1 MSWNSLKRALEGFD
15 GFVRQQKLRIASDA
29 AVTPQ
34 FELVREYLHDLEKL
48 GQEAAVS
55 KWMQKDFK
63 AFHDAVIVVHRLAE
77 AVTLLADTP
86 GPLRSRL
93 NQVLSGP
100 LTQDF
105 QPQQA
110 KDFFYEL
117 EIAAAL
123 KKAGFTVTLREPD
136 VVVDGGGLSQPL
148 GLACKYPSSE
158 SQIHE
163 HISKG
168 YRQIAKQDL
177 RGCVVLGLDLIIFR
191 AVFDSLPKFL
201 DFRQSPRHP
210 RVVSN
215 ELVGDAMTS
224 ILIQRKRDYPSERPL
239 DGAIVTFS
247 AWGMFG
253 QPAGFASLTAWSV
266 QAEQSNP
273 IRSDLE
279 LVVQRAQ
286 ALDTERNQTNGKPI
300 DGKSLDAG

>member
-1 MSWNSLKRALEGFD
+1 MSWDSLERALDGFD
-15 GFVRQQKLRIASDA
+15 RFVAQQKLRIAADA
-29 AVTPQ
+29 AVNPQ
-34 FELVREYLHDLEKL
+34 FGLVREYLTDRKQMGET
-48 GQEAAVS
+48 AAVA
-55 KWMQKDFK
+55 KWMQRDFK
-63 AFHDAVIVVHRLAE
+63 GFYDAVIVVHRLAD

-93 NQVLSGP
+93 TQVLSGP

-117 EIAAAL
+117 EVASAL
-123 KKAGFTVTLREPD
+123 KKAGFAVTLREPD
-136 VVVDGGGLSQPL
+136 IVVAGGGLSQEL

-158 SQIHE
+158 AQIHE

-168 YRQIAKQDL
+168 YRQIANQTL

-215 ELVGDAMTS
+215 ELVRDAMTS
-224 ILIQRKRDYPSERPL
+224 LLIHRTRDYPSERPL

-266 QAEQSNP
+266 QAEHGNS
-273 IRSDLE
+273 IRPDLE
-279 LVVQRAQ
+279 LIVQRAQ
-286 ALDTERNQTNGKPI
+286 ALDTESSSNQQQCR
-300 DGKSLDAG
+300 